1 MTPQNFII
9 PDSGP
14 FRPLY
19 SLYRSN
25 RRFARMARS
34 GGVLVVLDKNK
45 PVLYV
50 RAHRNILWADECTLY
65 DQRLCGV
72 LGKEYLRSLT

>member
-9 PDSGP
+9 PDSGQ
-14 FRPLY
+14 FRYLY

-34 GGVLVVLDKNK
+34 GGVLVVLDKNR

-50 RAHRNILWADECTLY
+50 HAHSNILWADESTLY
-65 DQRLCGV
+65 NQRLGRV
-72 LGKEYLRSLT
+72 LGKEYLSSWH